1 MKISDLQSDKEML
14 NLKKYNIE
22 GAIYVLNE
30 SGFCRLEADR
40 KNWEERMDSGK
51 EFALNAES
59 GKVIIRVP
67 VRIIETE
74 EIEGCCGSIF

>member
-1 MKISDLQSDKEML
+1 ML
-14 NLKKYNIE
+14 NLKKCNIA

-30 SGFCRLEADR
+30 SGFCRLEADQ

-59 GKVIIRVP
+59 RKVIIRVP